1 MPVIIDQIDL
11 VDTRPDR
18 STPADSA
25 GSAPQADQASPSLD
39 RTAAALRAVER
50 RAARVRAD

>member
-1 MPVIIDQIDL
+1 MPVIVDHIDL

-18 STPADSA
+18 SIPADSSGA
-25 GSAPQADQASPSLD
+25 APQPDQASPSLD